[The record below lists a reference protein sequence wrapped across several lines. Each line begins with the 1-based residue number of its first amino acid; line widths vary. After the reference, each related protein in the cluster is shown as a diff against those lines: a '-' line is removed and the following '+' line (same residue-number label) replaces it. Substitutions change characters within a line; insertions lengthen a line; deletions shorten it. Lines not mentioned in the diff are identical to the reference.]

1 MSEAVGT
8 SARNPPL
15 ALVVQS
21 GAVDRV
27 HYALLFAA
35 GALAMGRDVTLFFTM
50 AGCRAF
56 EGVAALLPAEDGT
69 AAAAYDAALLA
80 KGVAGFDELWE
91 SLEALGAVFQACDT
105 GLLAS
110 GVTAPA
116 GVQVTGIVGFLAD
129 VGAGAQVVWV

>member
-1 MSEAVGT
+1 MSDAAEAK
-8 SARNPPL
+8 PPL
-15 ALVVQS
+15 ALIIQS

-56 EGVAALLPAEDGT
+56 NGVAAFLPAEDGT
-69 AAAAYDAALLA
+69 GAAAYDSALVA
-80 KGVAGFDELWE
+80 KGIAGFDELWE
-91 SLEALGAVFQACDT
+91 SLEALDAKFQACDT

-110 GVTAPA
+110 GVKAPE
-116 GVQVTGIVGFLAD
+116 GVEVTGVVGFLAD
-129 VGAGAQVVWV
+129 VGAEAQVVWV